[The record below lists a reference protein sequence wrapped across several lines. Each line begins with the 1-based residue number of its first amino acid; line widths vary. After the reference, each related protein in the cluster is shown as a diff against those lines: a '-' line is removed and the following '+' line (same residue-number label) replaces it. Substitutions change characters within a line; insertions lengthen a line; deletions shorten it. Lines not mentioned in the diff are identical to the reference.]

1 MAKQQIPSRNSS
13 ELVQYVQKADRC
25 HTEENA
31 TEQDETATDHVG
43 DHDADR
49 QRERETDIK
58 DKIPEES
65 ETDDQILETKESDMK
80 KETNK
85 EPMEIEKENTDTS
98 R

>member
-13 ELVQYVQKADRC
+13 ELVQSVQKADRC

-31 TEQDETATDHVG
+31 TEQDEAATDHVG

-49 QRERETDIK
+49 ERETDIE
-58 DKIPEES
+58 DNIPEES

-85 EPMEIEKENTDTS
+85 EAMEIEKENTDTS